1 MAHLSDFMLSKVRV
15 ELVELFFQQPEEM
28 WYVRELTRLVGEEI
42 NAVRRE
48 LARMQ
53 EVGMVKS
60 EERGNRL
67 YYMLNPQYDFFL
79 DLLTLVAKTTG
90 LGQEIKKNRKKLGD
104 IDYVMFSGNFARKR
118 PHKNTDVDILVIGN
132 VVLPE
137 LSALVKAE
145 EQRREREI
153 NYTVLTKEEFEFRK
167 SRRDPFLRDIL
178 GGGRIMI
185 IGDEDS
191 FLDSKPQLQSPV

>member
-15 ELVELFFQQPEEM
+15 ELVELFFQKPEEM

-48 LARMQ
+48 LSRMQ
-53 EVGMVKS
+53 EVGMVRS

-67 YYMLNPQYDFFL
+67 YYMLNTQYDFFP

-90 LGQEIKKNRKKLGD
+90 LGKELKKNRKKLGD
-104 IDYVMFSGNFARKR
+104 VDFVLFSGTFARRK

-132 VVLPE
+132 IVIPE
-137 LSALVKAE
+137 MSALVKE
-145 EQRREREI
+145 EEAKRGHEI
-153 NYTVLTKEEFEFRK
+153 NYTVMTSEEFEFRK
-167 SRRDPFLRDIL
+167 IRRDPFLRDL
-178 GGGRIMI
+178 LAGGRVMI

-191 FLDSKPQLQSPV
+191 LLEVKPQLGTQ

>member
-1 MAHLSDFMLSKVRV
+1 MAKLSDFMLSKVRV
-15 ELVELFFQQPEEM
+15 ELIELFFTKPSEM

-53 EVGMVKS
+53 DVGMVKS

-67 YYMLNPQYDFFL
+67 YYMLNPQYDFFN

-90 LGQEIKKNRKKLGD
+90 LGKEIKKNRKKLGD
-104 IDYVMFSGNFARKR
+104 VQYVMFSGKFARYGKR
-118 PHKNTDVDILVIGN
+118 ANTDVDILIVGN

-137 LSALVKAE
+137 LTAVVKVE
-145 EQRREREI
+145 EAKREHEI
-153 NYTVLTKEEFEFRK
+153 NYTVMTTEEFLFRK
-167 SRRDPFLRDIL
+167 NRRDPFLREIL
-178 GGGRIMI
+178 SGGRVLI

-191 FLDSKPQLQSPV
+191 LLEVKPQLAT